1 MSWSYKVGISKRNI
15 LLVPLSPQIIS
26 LILSSLLI
34 FFAHPFYS
42 SPASVLR
49 MHIQLP
55 VLLLT
60 ALASTALSTP
70 LSNKKRYDANT
81 DPSTLTLQ
89 QKLDLA
95 PTEVDRIALLPNP
108 DDHVFSFKNSKIGVT
123 SGLGGHTV
131 KADRATFPALI
142 GSSGSMTLG
151 FIGPCGFNTPHTH
164 PRSAELNIVVEGT
177 LKGSVTAENGA
188 PHMEHTLTQYQMTVF
203 PQGAM
208 HTEFNPD
215 CVPAVFV
222 ASFANEDPGVQQ
234 TLQTL
239 VGFADDVV
247 RAAVGGDGVI
257 DGRDLA
263 SFRKYIP
270 ANVAL
275 GVESCLQKCKIGM
288 T

>member
-1 MSWSYKVGISKRNI
+1 
-15 LLVPLSPQIIS
+15 
-26 LILSSLLI
+26 
-34 FFAHPFYS
+34 
-42 SPASVLR
+42 

-55 VLLLT
+55 ALLLA

-70 LSNKKRYDANT
+70 LSNKKRVDANT

-95 PTEVDRIALLPNP
+95 PTEVDRIALLPKP
-108 DDHVFSFKNSKIGVT
+108 EDHVFSFANSTIGLT
-123 SGLGGHTV
+123 TGLGGHTV
-131 KADRATFPALI
+131 KADRSTFPALI

-188 PHMEHTLTQYQMTVF
+188 PHMQHTLEKFQMTVF

-208 HTEFNPD
+208 HTEWNPD

-239 VGFADDVV
+239 VGFEDEVV
-247 RAAVGGDGVI
+247 RAALGGDGVI
-257 DGRDLA
+257 DGKDLGSISRRMWRWGWRA
-263 SFRKYIP
+263 VCRSVR
-270 ANVAL
+270 L
-275 GVESCLQKCKIGM
+275 G
-288 T
+288 